1 MSLTFYFPPHP
12 FHLSIR
18 ARLLSRI
25 RNNFLSFHER
35 DLAVTLLLT
44 RDFIWLFKVKWTQS
58 WNTFVYTHFEVSEKE
73 LAIKKKKKKQPHL
86 NIPSQLL
93 RNGLVS
99 FEISVYVSHCQCT
112 SLFLLWTSYLFE
124 FLNPSEEKWTL
135 KTCLYSYSP
144 IQILTCRVI
153 TDLKIQYFCCVWSLC
168 SLN

>member
-25 RNNFLSFHER
+25 CNNFLSFHER

-73 LAIKKKKKKQPHL
+73 LAIKKEEAATFKYTFTATQ
-86 NIPSQLL
+86 
-93 RNGLVS
+93 
-99 FEISVYVSHCQCT
+99 EWISV
-112 SLFLLWTSYLFE
+112 FWNF
-124 FLNPSEEKWTL
+124 
-135 KTCLYSYSP
+135 
-144 IQILTCRVI
+144 
-153 TDLKIQYFCCVWSLC
+153 SLC
-168 SLN
+168 QPLLGYIFISFMNILSIWILESLWGEMNIETMFLILQSRPDTDM